1 MHGTFER
8 SRKTEETADWSSGL
22 GFVVIPALLAV
33 ALIALVIMQPNASL
47 WISQA
52 AQAEFAGVT
61 PVPEAAP
68 ARPAQPA
75 DRVRAVKA
83 D

>member
-8 SRKTEETADWSSGL
+8 SRKTGKTVESNSGL

-33 ALIALVIMQPNASL
+33 TLIALVIMQPNASL
-47 WISQA
+47 WISEA
-52 AQAEFAGVT
+52 AQAEFAGIT

-68 ARPAQPA
+68 TRLAQPA
-75 DRVRAVKA
+75 DRIRTVKA